1 MMAGNSV
8 PQTSTVTQ
16 TGLDD
21 TVVTPL
27 MDSLTEVC
35 QIIYLGDEKG
45 SLTTGDPALSVFWEV
60 HSVSVFVTS
69 PWRVSS
75 CWQFLP

>member
-1 MMAGNSV
+1 MAGNSV
-8 PQTSTVTQ
+8 PQTSTVMPTR
-16 TGLDD
+16 LDY

-45 SLTTGDPALSVFWEV
+45 SLTAGYPALSVFWEV
-60 HSVSVFVTS
+60 LSV
-69 PWRVSS
+69 
-75 CWQFLP
+75 CAFLTGLWSE